1 MEGAISRQGEA
12 GSYRLLSNIEARYR
26 KTDQSV
32 VVESIVDVE
41 VKKAD
46 KKRGFRF
53 GLLRFTR
60 FLRLLRLLLECFL
73 EWKAPLPHV

>member
-1 MEGAISRQGEA
+1 MHC
-12 GSYRLLSNIEARYR
+12 LLSSVDPRYR

-32 VVESIVDVE
+32 RVEPVVDVE

-46 KKRGFRF
+46 KKRWFRF

-60 FLRLLRLLLECFL
+60 FLRSLRLLLECFL